1 MLLRLLAIAC
11 LSACSTTGQMPD
23 PPNQARVE
31 PFQIEANGVVV
42 AGEVHSLSRHPQ
54 SALIIVGGSGS
65 RTREDTAAAVQIFL
79 DEETAVV
86 LMDRRGNGLST
97 GAFEVPDTAN
107 TEWQVPRF
115 GADVAA
121 AADHLKQAGFQRV
134 VLLGTSLGGWVNAS
148 ASVQAGADIDAVVSM
163 SGGGSSVGV
172 SDEFDRLTDEGMTLA
187 QVTEQARTYTTV
199 TGYDPLPDLERM
211 QQPTLWVFGEL
222 DDSNPTA
229 LDLENVKRLATSGRP
244 FTWLVVPGAG
254 HEFTDA
260 VTGEFN
266 GSWIEPVRRFVHGD

>member
-1 MLLRLLAIAC
+1 MLLQLLAFAC
-11 LSACSTTGQMPD
+11 LAACGTAGQGPD
-23 PPNQARVE
+23 LPPPARVE

-42 AGEVHSLSRHPQ
+42 AGEVHALSRHPQ
-54 SALIIVGGSGS
+54 TALIIVGGSGA
-65 RTREDTAAAVQIFL
+65 RTREDTAAAVQFFL

-97 GAFEVPDTAN
+97 GTFEIPDTAN
-107 TEWQVPRF
+107 TAWQIPNF

-121 AADHLKQAGFQRV
+121 VADHLKQTGFRRV

-172 SDEFDRLTDEGMTLA
+172 SDEFDRLTDAGMALA
-187 QVTEQARTYTTV
+187 QAAERARAYTMLA
-199 TGYDPLPDLERM
+199 GYDPGPDLERM
-211 QQPTLWVFGEL
+211 QQPVLWVFGEL

-229 LDLENVKRLATSGRP
+229 LDLETVKRLAASGRA
-244 FTWLVVPGAG
+244 FTWFVVPGAG

-266 GSWIEPVRRFVHGD
+266 GSWIEPVRRFIHGD